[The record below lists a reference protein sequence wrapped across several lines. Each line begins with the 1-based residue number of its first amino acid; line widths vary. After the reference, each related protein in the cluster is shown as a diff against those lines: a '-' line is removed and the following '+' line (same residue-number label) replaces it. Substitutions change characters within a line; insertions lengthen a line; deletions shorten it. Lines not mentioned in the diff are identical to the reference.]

1 MKRGFYII
9 LLLLVRSTFLFAA
22 DPKFVATVNKTQVG
36 VGEQFEVDFTIY
48 GSGSHFIA
56 PDFSAFQFISGPNV
70 SVGDDHGT
78 STITYGYLL
87 AATKE
92 GNFNITAAAIVVNGH
107 TLLTNQVKIKVQGQ
121 APPQQ
126 AQPTQTPKSPQ
137 HQNDNESADTNDP
150 SKSVFIRAEVTK
162 TNVYTGQQIIVRYK
176 LYTRMDIAGGQ
187 PDKAPDLNGFWSQ
200 DIVNKNRT
208 APSWTNET
216 YKGLRY
222 SVVIIKQTAIFPQHP
237 GDLTID
243 PLVMTFIVRKRFE
256 KRVFNNP
263 FGNYEDVKYQ
273 TKSDPVIIH
282 AAPLPTTGKP
292 ADFSG
297 AVGNFS
303 VYTDID
309 KRQLKANETIN
320 YTFEVRGSGNLN
332 LINPPRITP
341 PADFEKYDP
350 KTTDRITVDSTGVS
364 GSRQFNYLLIPRHQG
379 DYTLDLARFSYFD
392 PVAKRYVTVPANS
405 FNIKVGK
412 GDVQVNV
419 PVFNSADQQ
428 DIKMLG
434 NDIHYI
440 KTAAVALHKD
450 EIEFYGTLLYYI
462 LLVLGPLGFASAI
475 VYRRW
480 RINYNSDIVLVKSR
494 KAARVASQRL
504 AAAGRELMA
513 GNKEA
518 FFEEIAKGV
527 YGYLSDRL
535 NIPVAELNKE
545 NIAEKLQ
552 ARSVDETVVAE
563 LNDTID
569 RCEMARFAPDV
580 TLSQQQIFEKAKNV
594 IHEIEKEL

>member
-1 MKRGFYII
+1 MKKGFYII
-9 LLLLVRSTFLFAA
+9 LFLLVRSTILFAS

-48 GSGSHFIA
+48 GSGSHFTA

-70 SVGDDHGT
+70 AVGEENGT
-78 STITYGYLL
+78 SKITYGYVLQ
-87 AATKE
+87 ATKE
-92 GNFNITAAAIVVNGH
+92 GTFNITAAAIVVNGH
-107 TLLTNQVKIKVQGQ
+107 TLLTNQLKIKVQGH

-126 AQPTQTPKSPQ
+126 VQQTQVPKSTP
-137 HQNDNESADTNDP
+137 HQDDNDSEGANDP
-150 SKSVFIRAEVTK
+150 SKSVFIKAEVNK

-200 DIVNKNRT
+200 DIINKNQK
-208 APSWTNET
+208 AANWTSET

-222 SVVIIKQTAIFPQHP
+222 SVVVIKQTAIFPQHP

-243 PLVMTFIVRKRFE
+243 PLAMTFIVRKRNE
-256 KRVFNNP
+256 KRVFNNA

-273 TKSDPVIIH
+273 TKSAPVTIH
-282 AAPLPTTGKP
+282 AMPLPTEGKP

-297 AVGNFS
+297 AVGNYS
-303 VYTDID
+303 VYTDVD
-309 KRQLKANETIN
+309 KKELKANETIN

-350 KTTDRITVDSTGVS
+350 KTTDRITTDSTGES

-392 PVAKRYVTVPANS
+392 PIVKRYVTVPTNT
-405 FNIKVGK
+405 FNIKVVK

-434 NDIHYI
+434 NDIRYI

-450 EIEFYGTLLYYI
+450 EIEFYGTSWYCI
-462 LLVLGPLGFASAI
+462 LLLLGPLGFASAI

-480 RINYNSDIVLVKSR
+480 WTNYNSDIVLVKSR
-494 KAARVASQRL
+494 KAAKVASQRL
-504 AAAGRELMA
+504 AAAGKELAA
-513 GNKEA
+513 GNKDA
-518 FFEEIAKGV
+518 FFEELAKGL
-527 YGYLSDRL
+527 YGYLSDKL
-535 NIPVAELNKE
+535 SIPVADLNRE
-545 NIAEKLQ
+545 NIAERLNT
-552 ARSVDETVVAE
+552 RSVGQPVIAE
-563 LNDTID
+563 LNDTLD
-569 RCEMARFAPDV
+569 RCEMARFAPV
-580 TLSQQQIFEKAKNV
+580 ASLSQQQIFEKAKNV